1 MQFSAIK
8 YIHNVVQMPPA
19 SSSKT
24 LSSQEDTINTKLL
37 LLIAPSP
44 QPWATSSYLSVSMNL
59 SILGISM

>member
-8 YIHNVVQMPPA
+8 YIHNVVQLPPA

-24 LSSQEDTINTKLL
+24 LSSQEDSINTKQL

-44 QPWATSSYLSVSMNL
+44 QPWETSSYLSVSMNL